1 MAASARQP
9 RVVPGALTAAAR
21 PLTGTSDDA
30 PQRHQRAWQDE
41 AWAHYHDSGP
51 LRFAATWIANLI
63 SRARLQAA
71 RVSPGSSEPEPL
83 TSGPAAEVMDELAGG
98 LDGQTALLKSLGIHL
113 TVPGIGYL
121 VGTDPGDGATWRI
134 YSSKVLRLKSARTQ
148 SRAPTY
154 ELMTGERA
162 NWRELPPDT
171 LVIRVWR
178 PDEEVYWEPDSPA
191 RAALSS
197 LRELRRI
204 SQYVDAVLASRIAS
218 AGIFVFPTEASFPTA
233 QGKTR
238 PAGVHPFVTE
248 VMETMVTAVKQPGTA
263 AQLVPIPV
271 EVPYEM
277 VDGFKH
283 LDFATTLSE
292 HVLTMRDSALR
303 QAAVALDV
311 PAEILTGMG
320 EMSHWGAWQIEES
333 AVKVHAEPLLEVVT
347 GALTQGYL
355 LPTLEALGE
364 DTDGIVAWADT
375 ANMKTRPDR
384 SRSAVELYDRLEI
397 DGDALRRE
405 TGMSEFDRPDD
416 TELARQAF
424 IKMLANPQLAAT
436 ALQGLGIPLPTVAIE
451 VTTPGQ
457 RGPGVDTEGPDEVG
471 SDTQGPPLTR
481 DNGDEPAGGTP
492 PERAGLAPVEGIAP
506 DRYARLVLEGY
517 VLRALERAGNRIRSQ
532 YRAQRPDELVDC
544 PPEQAHCCVGGV
556 ENTVELLKGAFTRVP
571 DTARELG
578 LDPVVTVQC
587 LEAYCTTL
595 LEKGFAHERASLDA
609 ALANLLGV
617 PA

>member
-1 MAASARQP
+1 MPTATRERRA

-21 PLTGTSDDA
+21 PLSGTQDDA

-41 AWAHYHDSGP
+41 AWAFYHDSGP

-83 TSGPAAEVMDELAGG
+83 TSGPAAEVMDALAGG
-98 LDGQTALLKSLGIHL
+98 LDGQTAMLKSLGIHL

-134 YSSKVLRLKSARTQ
+134 YSSKVLRLKSARTP
-148 SRAPTY
+148 SRAPVY
-154 ELMTGERA
+154 ELLTGERT
-162 NWRELPPDT
+162 NWRTLPPDT
-171 LVIRVWR
+171 LVVKVWR

-191 RAALSS
+191 RAALAS

-204 SQYVDAVLASRIAS
+204 GQYVDAVLASRIAS
-218 AGIFVFPTEASFPTA
+218 AGIFIFPTEASFPTA
-233 QGKTR
+233 QGKKDQ
-238 PAGVHPFVTE
+238 PPGQHPFVTE
-248 VMETMVTAVKQPGTA
+248 VMEVMTTAVKQPGTA

-277 VDGFKH
+277 ADGFKH
-283 LDFATTLSE
+283 LDFATQLSE

-311 PAEILTGMG
+311 PAEILTGLG

-364 DTDGIVAWADT
+364 DTDGIIAWADA

-405 TGMSEFDRPDD
+405 TGMSEFDRPG
-416 TELARQAF
+416 TAELAVMAF
-424 IKMLANPQLAAT
+424 KKILANPQLAAL
-436 ALQGLGIPLPTVAIE
+436 ALQGLDIDLPEPPPVTVTA
-451 VTTPGQ
+451 PGQ
-457 RGPGVDTEGPDEVG
+457 RGPGVDTEGEDETG
-471 SDTQGPPLTR
+471 AQGQGPPNTR
-481 DNGDEPAGGTP
+481 EDGASPPTGTA
-492 PERAGLAPVEGIAP
+492 PERAALIA
-506 DRYARLVLEGY
+506 LETH

-532 YRAQRPDELVDC
+532 YRAQRSEDLADC

-556 ENTVELLKGAFTRVP
+556 ADAAALLRDAWTRVP
-571 DTARELG
+571 DCARELG
-578 LDPVVTVQC
+578 LDPVWTVQC
-587 LEAYCTTL
+587 LDAYCTTL
-595 LEKGFAHERASLDA
+595 LERGFAHERSSLEA
-609 ALANLLGV
+609 ALGRVPVGV

>member
-1 MAASARQP
+1 M
-9 RVVPGALTAAAR
+9 
-21 PLTGTSDDA
+21 DA
-30 PQRHQRAWQDE
+30 
-41 AWAHYHDSGP
+41 
-51 LRFAATWIANLI
+51 
-63 SRARLQAA
+63 
-71 RVSPGSSEPEPL
+71 
-83 TSGPAAEVMDELAGG
+83 LAGG

-113 TVPGIGYL
+113 TVPGLAYL
-121 VGTDPGDGATWRI
+121 VGTDPGNGATWRV
-134 YSSKVLRLKSARTQ
+134 YSSKVLRLKSAATP
-148 SRAPTY
+148 SRGPTY
-154 ELMTGERA
+154 ELMTGDRA
-162 NWRELPPDT
+162 NWKVLPPDT
-171 LVIRVWR
+171 LVIKVWR

-191 RAALSS
+191 RAALTS

-204 SQYVDAVLASRIAS
+204 GQYVDAVLASRIAS
-218 AGIFVFPTEASFPTA
+218 AGIFIFPTEASFPTA

-248 VMETMVTAVKQPGTA
+248 VLEVMTTAVKQPGTA

-311 PAEILTGMG
+311 PSEILTGMG

-333 AVKVHAEPLLEVVT
+333 AVKIHGEPLLEVVT
-347 GALTQGYL
+347 GALTRGYL
-355 LPTLEALGE
+355 LPTLEAAGE
-364 DTDGIVAWADT
+364 DTEGIVAWADT

-405 TGMSEFDRPDD
+405 TGMSEFDRPDNA
-416 TELARQAF
+416 ELARQAF
-424 IKMLANPQLAAT
+424 IKMLANPQLAVT
-436 ALQGLGIPLPTVAIE
+436 ALQGLGITIPTVAIE
-451 VTTPGQ
+451 VTVPGQ
-457 RGPGVDTEGPDEVG
+457 RGPGVDTDGPEEVG
-471 SDTQGPPLTR
+471 ADSAGPPLTR
-481 DNGDEPAGGTP
+481 QNGAEPPGGTP
-492 PERAGLAPVEGIAP
+492 PARASLAPVEGLAP
-506 DRYARLVLEGY
+506 DRSARLVLEGY

-532 YRAQRPDELVDC
+532 YRAQRSEELADC

-556 ENTVELLKGAFTRVP
+556 TNTTELLKDAWTRLP
-571 DTARELG
+571 STARELG

-587 LEAYCTTL
+587 LDNYCTTL
-595 LEKGFAHERASLDA
+595 LEKGFAHERTSLDT
-609 ALANLLGV
+609 ALAGALGV

>member
-1 MAASARQP
+1 MPTTARA

-41 AWAHYHDSGP
+41 AWAFYHDSGP

-83 TSGPAAEVMDELAGG
+83 TSGPAADVMEALAGG
-98 LDGQTALLKSLGIHL
+98 FDGQTAMLKSLGIHL

-121 VGTDPGDGATWRI
+121 VGTNPGDGATWRV
-134 YSSKVLRLKSARTQ
+134 YSSKVLRLKSARTP
-148 SRAPTY
+148 SRPPVY
-154 ELMTGERA
+154 ELLTGERTS
-162 NWRELPPDT
+162 WRELPVET
-171 LVIRVWR
+171 LVVKVWR
-178 PDEEVYWEPDSPA
+178 PDEEIYWEPDSPA
-191 RAALSS
+191 RAALTS

-204 SQYVDAVLASRIAS
+204 GQYVDAVLASRIAS
-218 AGIFVFPTEASFPTA
+218 AGIFIFPTEASFPTA
-233 QGKTR
+233 RGKDQ
-238 PAGVHPFVTE
+238 PEGVHPFVTE
-248 VMETMVTAVKQPGTA
+248 VMQVMMTGIKQPGTA

-283 LDFATTLSE
+283 LDFATQLSE

-303 QAAVALDV
+303 QSAVALDV
-311 PAEILTGMG
+311 PAEILTGLG

-364 DTDGIVAWADT
+364 DTDGIIAWADA

-405 TGMSEFDRPDD
+405 TGMSEFDRPSD
-416 TELARQAF
+416 TELAVLAF
-424 IKMLANPQLAAT
+424 KKILANPQLAAI
-436 ALQGLGIPLPTVAIE
+436 ALEGLGIDVPKPPPVA
-451 VTTPGQ
+451 VVAPGQ
-457 RGPGVDTEGPDEVG
+457 RGPGVDTEGEDETG
-471 SDTQGPPLTR
+471 AQGQGPPNTR
-481 DNGDEPAGGTP
+481 DNGANPPPGTA
-492 PERAGLAPVEGIAP
+492 PERAALLA
-506 DRYARLVLEGY
+506 LEGY
-517 VLRALERAGNRIRSQ
+517 VVRALERAGNKIRSQ
-532 YRAQRPDELVDC
+532 YRAQRPEELVDC

-556 ENTVELLKGAFTRVP
+556 ANTTDLLQGAWTHVP
-571 DTARELG
+571 DCARELG
-578 LDPVVTVQC
+578 LDPVMTVQC
-587 LEAYCTTL
+587 LDNYCTTL
-595 LEKGFAHERASLDA
+595 LEKGFAHERSSLE
-609 ALANLLGV
+609 LAVGRVLGWVV